1 MPVVAHSLVP
11 ALIHSESRCPL
22 TSGLVCLF
30 FREVSM
36 IDLSRILMSTSG
48 AITEPKI
55 PNCWLCM
62 VLLIDFQPILWRI
75 FFFKK
80 ADPNRP

>member
-1 MPVVAHSLVP
+1 
-11 ALIHSESRCPL
+11 
-22 TSGLVCLF
+22 
-30 FREVSM
+30 M